1 VQRLLPPVAAAA
13 SDTIEQAITTATA
26 TPVPQQPVHE
36 QQQQQA
42 SGSFNWHQAWYPVAI
57 VSQLNDKRPTAT
69 QLLGID
75 MVIWKDG
82 SGK

>member
-1 VQRLLPPVAAAA
+1 VPSAAAGSA
-13 SDTIEQAITTATA
+13 EVAGHSGAE
-26 TPVPQQPVHE
+26 TPAPQQQ

-42 SGSFNWHQAWYPVAI
+42 SGSFDWHHAWYPVAI
-57 VSQLNDKRPTAT
+57 VSQLDDKRPTAT
-69 QLLGID
+69 QLLGMD